1 MPEGHTLAR
10 IAGALDAAFA
20 DSEVQV
26 SSPQG
31 RFAAG
36 AELLDGGVVREARS
50 HGKQLFVE
58 VEPPGSPE
66 PRVLHVHL
74 GLIGTFTIDEVAFVG
89 EKPVVGQVRCRI
101 EGEGHVADL
110 RGPMVCAVITPEEEA
125 GIRDRLGPDPLREE
139 SGERGWE
146 RVTRSRKE
154 VAALLMDQSVVA
166 GIGNVY
172 RCEVLFRH
180 RVDPATPGR
189 ALARDT
195 WDAIWADLRRLMPL
209 GVATGRIV
217 TREDQVEVVEE
228 AMAKGET
235 PHLTERTSYVYR
247 RTGEPCR
254 VCGAPVSMRDLAGRK
269 LYWCAVC
276 QTGT

>member
-1 MPEGHTLAR
+1 MPEGHTLQR
-10 IAGALDAAFA
+10 IARALDAAFA
-20 DSEVQV
+20 GQEVHV

-36 AELLDGGVVREARS
+36 AALLDGGVVREARS
-50 HGKQLFVE
+50 HGKQLFVD
-58 VEPPGSPE
+58 VAPPGSPE

-110 RGPMVCAVITPEEEA
+110 RGPMVCAVITPQDEA
-125 GIRDRLGPDPLREE
+125 AIRERLGPDPLRDE
-139 SGERGWE
+139 SGERGWK
-146 RVTRSRKE
+146 RVARSRKE
-154 VAALLMDQSVVA
+154 IAALLMDQSVVA

-189 ALARDT
+189 DLARET
-195 WDAIWADLRRLMPL
+195 WDALWADLRRLMPL
-209 GVATGRIV
+209 GVVTGRIV
-217 TREDQVEVVEE
+217 TREDQVEVVEC
-228 AMAKGET
+228 AVAKGES
-235 PHLTERTSYVYR
+235 PQLQERTSYVYK
-247 RTGEPCR
+247 RTGEGCR
-254 VCGAPVSMRDLAGRK
+254 VCGTPVSTREVAGRT
-269 LYWCAVC
+269 LYWCTVC
-276 QTGT
+276 QTRR